1 MSLSVYPGRQGFGCA
16 GSLQESAALRHHAE
30 VWCGP
35 AGGCGRAGRGHAVAG
50 RPEQHV
56 ANGRARIAPQL
67 RLGGALL
74 LEIELIELRILGAR
88 HQACRRRLAARPERH
103 AERCD
108 RPEAV
113 GPHERGLP
121 GDAGAPIMPDDDGGR
136 RTQGIENADHVADK
150 MQDRV
155 LVDRL
160 RRVALAV
167 AAHIGGDNTEA
178 GGSKRVDL
186 MPPREPGFRKTVHQ
200 QHQRPLALLGDVDV
214 DAVAFDDALRC
225 LAHFSIALRSCSECV
240 DGSASAAIRHASG
253 ASAAASS

>member
-1 MSLSVYPGRQGFGCA
+1 MSLSSEPGRQGFRRA
-16 GSLQESAALRHHAE
+16 GSLQKAAALRHHAE

-35 AGGCGRAGRGHAVAG
+35 AGSDRRAGRGHAIAG

-67 RLGGALL
+67 RLRGARL

-88 HQACRRRLAARPERH
+88 HQAGRRRLAARPERH
-103 AERCD
+103 AERRH

-113 GPHERGLP
+113 GPHQRGLP

-136 RTQGIENADHVADK
+136 RPQRIENADHVADE

-167 AAHIGGDNTEA
+167 AAHIGGDDTEA

-186 MPPREPGFRKTVHQ
+186 MPPREPGLQENRAPAAPAAP
-200 QHQRPLALLGDVDV
+200 RPAR
-214 DAVAFDDALRC
+214 RC
-225 LAHFSIALRSCSECV
+225 
-240 DGSASAAIRHASG
+240 
-253 ASAAASS
+253 